1 MGDSWTTVG
10 LNKGMRNLMKQ
21 ANNLATGVTKEGRD
35 IKKLA
40 DNIYSVFQSKHGF
53 AVFSPPELDMSDFLG
68 NMKAL
73 EKITDD
79 FCADPV
85 NVLTEKHFLIRK
97 FFLGLGTQTQKI
109 FEQTEKNCERWI
121 EDVLGKL
128 KTQMTQ
134 HKDNL
139 DQRTKNLT
147 DAKASAEALD
157 SRLAIVEAE
166 YAAMTKESQT
176 LDNMLLHL
184 MKAVQPA
191 IKAKA
196 AAEISASLDKSLKLP
211 DMPFLNV
218 LN

>member
-1 MGDSWTTVG
+1 
-10 LNKGMRNLMKQ
+10 
-21 ANNLATGVTKEGRD
+21 
-35 IKKLA
+35 
-40 DNIYSVFQSKHGF
+40 
-53 AVFSPPELDMSDFLG
+53 MSDFTN

-73 EKITDD
+73 ENITDD

-109 FEQTEKNCERWI
+109 FEETEKNSTRWL
-121 EDVLGKL
+121 EDVLGRL
-128 KTQMTQ
+128 KTQMAQ
-134 HKDNL
+134 HKDSL

-166 YAAMTKESQT
+166 YATIAKESQT
-176 LDNMLLHL
+176 LDNMLLQL

-196 AAEISASLDKSLKLP
+196 AAEISTNLDKSLKLP

-218 LN
+218 PT